1 MIHFIYIPVSTSCE
15 ILIIHV
21 PTGIP
26 IDFSKFRLEFGLII
40 RTPIRIPIDNQ
51 ENITFFFEKY
61 QENITCF
68 RTTLLD
74 HTLHVFPSLI
84 VAINHA

>member
-1 MIHFIYIPVSTSCE
+1 MNFMMIHFIYIPVSTSCE

-51 ENITFFFEKY
+51 ENITFFRNTKKTLVALEQHY
-61 QENITCF
+61 WITHCTF
-68 RTTLLD
+68 FHR
-74 HTLHVFPSLI
+74 
-84 VAINHA
+84 